1 MLRQDVQSSSLYIP
15 SSLQPDEPIRMAYLL
30 PSGVTGPQT
39 LSLSEAISS
48 SGWFIVTPGI
58 DPTAI
63 VVFVAAAQT
72 YFANSARAG
81 AFAAWFQD
89 ISNPAAGLSG
99 MVIYGTRSS
108 GQVITSRSALIQGA
122 NLSVNIDGGSVIA
135 ASGDG
140 LSLTIAGSGN
150 SWSVTPY
157 GSRQPYQ
164 LPWLNGGAI
173 NVLGAVETSGCFQF
187 SVEVTDAIAGQLDV
201 GLRSYTAP
209 VGGGYA
215 QSASHKF
222 LNFGTSGIPLNIT
235 LDPLDPFDHQRS
247 FAGFSAGQPALT
259 STYRT
264 VVGEPVTLTPTDSAA
279 LVFTGRLL
287 AIDANGKPVVLPGNQ
302 ITAMVPS
309 GDFTVSLPAGNQ
321 VTEPGAAPNLSST
334 LMCGLSAVEYLDVNA
349 TATLSFV
356 PDQPAFAPTLRA
368 AATGTGTSDTKRVFG
383 QITDA
388 GRTSWAY
395 LSVADGSTYFAQPDS
410 SVLHNGP
417 GGAATPFLNYLP
429 VELGTLPPALTKA
442 GEPGAEIASY
452 PLLPYA
458 AVTSGVGLTTDDIS
472 QFELQA
478 WAPRRKSLIQQSVN
492 LTSAKLMGPVAT
504 LPSPPYGTTPQGL
517 LLEFA
522 QAGSGLGWAHLT
534 LGNSPSTPPPNRS
547 NTVVLS
553 SVDGPLKDALQTNQL
568 ALIMM
573 AGDQFAACGS
583 FPYVLTQERYLVL
596 QQVITDPAVIAA
608 IAPLVVGVTPTSG
621 IWPDETALN
630 HSLHGVLTTDQYD
643 TWAQTIR
650 AYTGDFSLFVA
661 DWEFDLSPWRW
672 ADHNSIVIFK
682 FCKKQLTQ
690 VVADTTQW
698 TEGDAFNTS
707 TAATQKIIS
716 DFFDDTVVRFKAGD
730 TDLSYFVNTVMLDPN
745 WNGILVLNGEV
756 PLSGLPPQL
765 EGLAAGIDA
774 SQFKAH
780 HLGITVTPV
789 QTGLSQYTTTAS
801 SAFGL
806 IDYNSPQPL
815 TGTQPYDYKVLS
827 LKVLIANSDI
837 SSFSSSIELLIN
849 QLFDEQSIQQNANDN
864 NLVLYGTY
872 QKSGGVG
879 TYLFTSNGATSY
891 LMSSSTLYMV
901 NIETASF
908 ITVTSGADDPN
919 DTTVNS
925 RFQLSGSFSFLPQPG
940 FDLFSYGP
948 EQPVI
953 AIQGIGGGL
962 SYSAL
967 SIDMT
972 FDQASPTYRTFVFDA
987 TKILLDQGASQVR
1000 VLSLANHFPMKL
1012 MGLVQGTGDATPDSM
1027 GFMPVD
1033 SPIQGNPLTA
1043 PWFGL
1048 QFELD
1053 LGSLGALAAEAGFTA
1068 SLMLGW
1074 APNPNGATNY
1084 IGLSMPGVS
1093 GGDRAISL
1101 QGVLKLAFGDVSF
1114 LVSPPTYILQLKNI
1128 ALKFLSLT
1136 FPPNG
1141 QINMLMFG
1149 NPDAQTS
1156 GALGWYASYL
1166 KNGAGQKSGT
1176 GKTGNGVGRLRTA
1189 AHGDTVLI
1197 APQHAIKKLEAQR

>member
-1 MLRQDVQSSSLYIP
+1 MLRRSDVSPYLYFPESFLDAHIFV
-15 SSLQPDEPIRMAYLL
+15 DAYLI
-30 PSGVTGPQT
+30 PPDGSTPDS
-39 LSLSEAISS
+39 LSLTEAISGP
-48 SGWFIVTPGI
+48 GWFVFIPGLETTDIDAFVT
-58 DPTAI
+58 
-63 VVFVAAAQT
+63 AAQT
-72 YFANSARAG
+72 YFANSARTG

-89 ISNPAAGLSG
+89 ISNPIAGLSG
-99 MVIYGTRSS
+99 TVIYGTRAA
-108 GQVITSRSALIQGA
+108 GQVTTSRSALIQGA

-140 LSLTIAGSGN
+140 LSLTISGSGN

-157 GSRQPYQ
+157 GSRQSYQ
-164 LPWLNGGAI
+164 LPWLSGGAI
-173 NVLGAVETSGCFQF
+173 NVLGPVETSGCFQF
-187 SVEVTDAIAGQLDV
+187 SVAVTDSIASQLDV

-215 QSASHKF
+215 QSTVHKF
-222 LNFGTSGIPLNIT
+222 LNFGTSGITLSMT
-235 LDPLDPFDHQRS
+235 LDPLAPFDHQRS
-247 FAGFSAGQPALT
+247 FAGFAASQTPLT

-264 VVGEPVTLTPTDSAA
+264 AVGDTVSLTPTDSAA
-279 LVFTGRLL
+279 LVFTDRLL
-287 AIDANGKPVVLPGNQ
+287 AVDASGVPVVLSGNR
-302 ITAMVPS
+302 ITAMMPS
-309 GDFTVSLPAGNQ
+309 GDFTVSVPTGKQ
-321 VTEPGAAPNLSST
+321 PSGTGAAPNLSAT
-334 LMCGLSAVEYLDVNA
+334 LMCGLSAVEYLDVNSA
-349 TATLSFV
+349 GTLSFV
-356 PDQPAFAPTLRA
+356 PDQPAFAPTIK
-368 AATGTGTSDTKRVFG
+368 AATGTSANDTKRVFG

-395 LSVADGSTYFAQPDS
+395 LSVAEGSTYFAQPDS

-417 GGAATPFLNYLP
+417 GNSATPFLNYLP
-429 VELGTLPPALTKA
+429 VELGTLPPALTQSEEVGA
-442 GEPGAEIASY
+442 GITSF

-458 AVTSGVGLTTDDIS
+458 AVTAGAGLTSDDIA

-478 WAPRRKSLIQQSVN
+478 WAPRRKALIQQLVN
-492 LTSAKLMGPVAT
+492 LTNTTRLGSGAT
-504 LPSPPYGTTPQGL
+504 LPAPPYGTTPQGL
-517 LLEFA
+517 LLEFT
-522 QAGSGLGWAHLT
+522 QAGSELGWRHLT
-534 LGNSPSTPPPNRS
+534 LGNSPSTPPPNRADI
-547 NTVVLS
+547 VVLS
-553 SVDGPLKDALQTNQL
+553 SVTGALKDALQTNQL

-596 QQVITDPAVIAA
+596 QQVITDPAVIKA
-608 IAPLVVGVTPTSG
+608 IAPLVTGVTPTSG
-621 IWPDETALN
+621 KWPDETALN
-630 HSLHGVLTTDQYD
+630 TALQGVLTTDQYN
-643 TWAQTIR
+643 TWSQTIR
-650 AYTGDFSLFVA
+650 TYSGDFSLFVA

-682 FCKKQLTQ
+682 FCRKQLTQ
-690 VVADTTQW
+690 IIADTAQW

-707 TAATQKIIS
+707 TATTQKIVS
-716 DFFDDTVVRFKAGD
+716 DFFDDTLARFNTGD
-730 TDLSYFVNTVMLDPN
+730 TDLSYFVNTVMRDPN

-789 QTGLSQYTTTAS
+789 QTGSTLYTTTAS

-806 IDYNSPQPL
+806 IDYSSPAPL
-815 TGTQPYDYKVLS
+815 SGNQPYDYKVLS
-827 LKVLIANSDI
+827 LKVLIANSSI
-837 SSFSSSIELLIN
+837 ASFSSSIELLIN
-849 QLFDEQSIQQNANDN
+849 QFFGEQSNQQNANDN

-879 TYLFTSNGATSY
+879 SYSFTSNGATSY

-908 ITVTSGADDPN
+908 ITVTSGANNPN

-925 RFQLSGSFSFLPQPG
+925 RFQLNGSVSFLPQPG

-948 EQPVI
+948 EQAVI
-953 AIQGIGGGL
+953 DIQGIGGGL

-1000 VLSLANHFPMKL
+1000 ALSLAAHFPMKL
-1012 MGLVQGTGDATPDSM
+1012 MGLVQGTGDVTPDSM

-1033 SPIQGNPLTA
+1033 SPIQGSPLIA

-1074 APNPNGATNY
+1074 APNANGATNY

-1166 KNGAGQKSGT
+1166 KNGAGQKSGNGKSVT
-1176 GKTGNGVGRLRTA
+1176 GVKRLKATA
-1189 AHGDTVLI
+1189 NGDTVLI
-1197 APQHAIKKLEAQR
+1197 APQHTIKKLEDHR

>member
-1 MLRQDVQSSSLYIP
+1 MTFLRKSTESPYLYLSDSASGGIFTT
-15 SSLQPDEPIRMAYLL
+15 AYLL
-30 PSGVTGPQT
+30 PANVVGPQT
-39 LSLSEAISS
+39 LSLSDAITAT
-48 SGWFIVTPGI
+48 GWFIFIPGLASAGI
-58 DPTAI
+58 DA
-63 VVFVAAAQT
+63 FVTAAQI

-99 MVIYGTRSS
+99 MVIYGTRAA
-108 GQVITSRSALIQGA
+108 GQVTTSRSALIQGA
-122 NLSVNIDGGSVIA
+122 NLSVNIDSGSVIA

-140 LSLTIAGSGN
+140 LSLTISGSDN
-150 SWSVTPY
+150 SASVTPY

-164 LPWLNGGAI
+164 LPWLSGGAI
-173 NVLGAVETSGCFQF
+173 NILGPIETSGCFQF
-187 SVEVTDAIAGQLDV
+187 SVSVSDTTASQLDV

-215 QSASHKF
+215 QSAAHKF
-222 LNFGTSGIPLNIT
+222 LNFGTSGVTLPMT
-235 LDPLDPFDHQRS
+235 LDPLNLFNHQRS
-247 FAGFSAGQPALT
+247 FAGFSASQAPLT

-264 VVGEPVTLTPTDSAA
+264 AVGDTVVLTPTSSAA
-279 LVFTGRLL
+279 LVFTDRLI
-287 AIDANGKPVVLPGNQ
+287 AVDANSQPVVLPGNR
-302 ITAMVPS
+302 ITAMMPS
-309 GDFTVSLPAGNQ
+309 GDFTVSVPTGKQ
-321 VTEPGAAPNLSST
+321 ESGTDAAPNLSAT
-334 LMCGLSAVEYLDVNA
+334 LMCGLSAVEYLDL
-349 TATLSFV
+349 TAAGTLSFV
-356 PDQPAFAPTLRA
+356 PDQPAFAPTIK
-368 AATGTGTSDTKRVFG
+368 AATGTGPSDTKRVFG
-383 QITDA
+383 QVTDA

-395 LSVADGSTYFAQPDS
+395 LSVVEGSRYFAQPDS

-417 GGAATPFLNYLP
+417 GDAATPFLNYLP
-429 VELGTLPPALTKA
+429 VELGTLPPAVTLSEA
-442 GEPGAEIASY
+442 LDAEILSF
-452 PLLPYA
+452 PLMPYA
-458 AVTSGVGLTTDDIS
+458 AVTAGTGLTTDDIA
-472 QFELQA
+472 QFELQS
-478 WAPRRKSLIQQSVN
+478 WAPRRKALIQQSVN
-492 LTSAKLMGPVAT
+492 QTNTTVSGSGAT
-504 LPSPPYGTTPQGL
+504 LPTPPYGTTPQGL
-517 LLEFA
+517 LLEFT
-522 QAGSGLGWAHLT
+522 QAGSQLGWGHLT
-534 LGNSPSTPPPNRS
+534 LGNSPSTPPPNRAD
-547 NTVVLS
+547 TVVLS
-553 SVDGPLKDALQTNQL
+553 SVTGALKNALQTNQL
-568 ALIMM
+568 ALVMM
-573 AGDQFAACGS
+573 AGEQFAACGS

-596 QQVITDPAVIAA
+596 QQVITDQAVITA
-608 IAPLVVGVTPTSG
+608 IAPLVVGVTPISG
-621 IWPDETALN
+621 KWPDETALN
-630 HSLHGVLTTDQYD
+630 AALQGVLTTDQYN

-650 AYTGDFSLFVA
+650 TYTGDFSLFVA
-661 DWEFDLSPWRW
+661 GWEFDLSPWRW

-682 FCKKQLTQ
+682 FCRKQLTQ
-690 VVADTTQW
+690 IIADTTQW
-698 TEGDAFNTS
+698 TEGDTFNTS
-707 TAATQKIIS
+707 TAASQKIIS
-716 DFFDDTVVRFKAGD
+716 DFFDDTLARFNKGD

-789 QTGLSQYTTTAS
+789 QTGSTQYQTTAS

-806 IDYNSPQPL
+806 IDYSSPAPL
-815 TGTQPYDYKVLS
+815 SGSQPYDYKVLS
-827 LKVLIANSDI
+827 LKVLIANSNVA
-837 SSFSSSIELLIN
+837 SFSSSIELLIN
-849 QLFDEQSIQQNANDN
+849 QLFGEPSNQQNANDN
-864 NLVLYGTY
+864 NLTLYGTY
-872 QKSGGVG
+872 QKSGGVES
-879 TYLFTSNGATSY
+879 YSFTSNGATAY

-925 RFQLSGSFSFLPQPG
+925 RFQLNGSVSFLPQPG

-948 EQPVI
+948 EQPI
-953 AIQGIGGGL
+953 IDIQGIGGGL
-962 SYSAL
+962 AYSAL
-967 SIDMT
+967 AIDMT

-1000 VLSLANHFPMKL
+1000 ALSLAAHFPMKL
-1012 MGLVQGTGDATPDSM
+1012 MGLVQAVGDVTPDSM

-1033 SPIQGNPLTA
+1033 SPIQGSPLTA

-1074 APNPNGATNY
+1074 APNVNGTTNY

-1166 KNGAGQKSGT
+1166 KNGAGQPSGN
-1176 GKTGNGVGRLRTA
+1176 GKTVTGVNRLKAT

-1197 APQHAIKKLEAQR
+1197 APQHAIKKLENKQ

>member
-1 MLRQDVQSSSLYIP
+1 MATLFQSVINSSLYVAAQGQAIRAGFLMPVGAATP
-15 SSLQPDEPIRMAYLL
+15 S
-30 PSGVTGPQT
+30 T
-39 LSLSEAISS
+39 LTLTEAISS
-48 SGWFIVTPGI
+48 PGWFVFTPGLQ
-58 DPTAI
+58 DAD
-63 VVFVAAAQT
+63 VNAFVAAAQT

-89 ISNPAAGLSG
+89 ISNLAAGLSG
-99 MVIYGTRSS
+99 MVIYGTRSA
-108 GQVITSRSALIQGA
+108 GQVTTSRSALIQGA

-140 LSLTIAGSGN
+140 LSLTISGSGN

-157 GSRQPYQ
+157 GARQPYQ
-164 LPWLNGGAI
+164 LPWLNGGSI
-173 NVLGAVETSGCFQF
+173 NILGPIETSGCFQF
-187 SVEVTDAIAGQLDV
+187 SVAVTDAVASQLDV

-215 QSASHKF
+215 QSAAHKF
-222 LNFGTSGIPLNIT
+222 LNFGGSGVTLSMT

-247 FAGFSAGQPALT
+247 FGGFAASQTSLT

-264 VVGEPVTLTPTDSAA
+264 AVGDTVSLTPTDSAA
-279 LVFTGRLL
+279 LVFTDRLL
-287 AIDANGKPVVLPGNQ
+287 AVDANGNPVVLGGNR
-302 ITAMVPS
+302 IAAMMPS
-309 GDFTVSLPAGNQ
+309 GDFTVTVPTGKQ
-321 VTEPGAAPNLSST
+321 VSGPGAAPNLSST
-334 LMCGLSAVEYLDVNA
+334 LMCGLSAVEYLDV
-349 TATLSFV
+349 TAAGTLSFV
-356 PDQPAFAPTLRA
+356 PDQPAFAPTIK
-368 AATGTGTSDTKRVFG
+368 AATGTGPTDTKRVFG

-395 LSVADGSTYFAQPDS
+395 LSIPDGSTYFAQPDS
-410 SVLHNGP
+410 SVLHNGV
-417 GGAATPFLNYLP
+417 GDAATPFLNYLP
-429 VELGTLPPALTKA
+429 VELGTLPPTLTKTGELGA
-442 GEPGAEIASY
+442 GIESF

-458 AVTSGVGLTTDDIS
+458 AVTAGAGLTTDDIS

-478 WAPRRKSLIQQSVN
+478 WAPRRKALIQQSVN
-492 LTSAKLMGPVAT
+492 LTNTKLTGPAAT
-504 LPSPPYGTTPQGL
+504 LPTPPYGTTPQGL
-517 LLEFA
+517 LLEFT
-522 QAGSGLGWAHLT
+522 QDGSQLGWGHLT
-534 LGNSPSTPPPNRS
+534 LGNSPSTPPPNRAD
-547 NTVVLS
+547 TVVLS
-553 SVDGPLKDALQTNQL
+553 SVTGALKDALQTNQL
-568 ALIMM
+568 ALVMM
-573 AGDQFAACGS
+573 AGDQFAACGG

-596 QQVITDPAVIAA
+596 QQVITDPAVISA
-608 IAPLVVGVTPTSG
+608 IAPLVIGASPTSG
-621 IWPDETALN
+621 KWPDEAALN
-630 HSLHGVLTTDQYD
+630 TSLHSVLTTDQYD

-650 AYTGDFSLFVA
+650 SYTGDFSLFVA

-682 FCKKQLTQ
+682 FCRKQLTQ

-707 TAATQKIIS
+707 TAATQKIVS
-716 DFFDDTVVRFKAGD
+716 DFFDDTLARFKAGD

-789 QTGLSQYTTTAS
+789 QTGATQYTTTAS

-806 IDYNSPQPL
+806 IDYNSPTPL
-815 TGTQPYDYKVLS
+815 SGSAPYDYKVLS

-837 SSFSSSIELLIN
+837 ASFSSSIEILIN
-849 QLFDEQSIQQNANDN
+849 QLFGEQANQQNANDN

-879 TYLFTSNGATSY
+879 TYSFTSNGATSY

-908 ITVTSGADDPN
+908 VTVTSGADDPN

-925 RFQLSGSFSFLPQPG
+925 RFQLNGSVSFLPQPG
-940 FDLFSYGP
+940 FDLYSYGP

-953 AIQGIGGGL
+953 DIQGIGGGL

-972 FDQASPTYRTFVFDA
+972 FDEATPTYRTFTFDA
-987 TKILLDQGASQVR
+987 TKILLDQSASQVR
-1000 VLSLANHFPMKL
+1000 ALSLAAHFPMKL
-1012 MGLVQGTGDATPDSM
+1012 MGLVQGTGDATPDGM

-1033 SPIQGNPLTA
+1033 SPIQGSPLTA

-1074 APNPNGATNY
+1074 APNANGATNY

-1166 KNGAGQKSGT
+1166 KNGAGQKSGN
-1176 GKTGNGVGRLRTA
+1176 GKPVTGVGRLKAA

-1197 APQHAIKKLEAQR
+1197 APQHAIKKLGARK